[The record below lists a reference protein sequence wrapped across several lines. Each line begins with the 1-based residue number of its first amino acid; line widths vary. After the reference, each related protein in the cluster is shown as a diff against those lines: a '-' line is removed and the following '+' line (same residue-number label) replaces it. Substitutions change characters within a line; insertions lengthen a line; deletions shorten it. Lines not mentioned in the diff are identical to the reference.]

1 MAANKVGFVTL
12 GYSGMAANKLGFVT
26 TAEGQIRTL
35 IM

>member
-1 MAANKVGFVTL
+1 MAANKVGLVTL

-26 TAEGQIRTL
+26 TAEEEIRTL

>member
-26 TAEGQIRTL
+26 TAEGEIRTL